1 MIIIKKLLL
10 ISTLF
15 LYLQLLSLAKRPPA
29 LDKLNQPQLQILR
42 Y

>member
-15 LYLQLLSLAKRPPA
+15 LYLQLLSLGKRFPA
-29 LDKLNQPQLQILR
+29 LDKLNQQILR